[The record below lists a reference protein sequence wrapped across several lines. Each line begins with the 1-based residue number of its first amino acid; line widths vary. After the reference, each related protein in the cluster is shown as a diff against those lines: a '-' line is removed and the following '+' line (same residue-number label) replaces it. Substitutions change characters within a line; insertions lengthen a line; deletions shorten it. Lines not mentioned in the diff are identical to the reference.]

1 MKSKI
6 AFLILVAFAIVNS
19 AKSQKP
25 VIVSDTMTGFTMQSV
40 QGKTISLADFKG
52 KNVILYFYPK
62 DNTPGC
68 SLEAMMFTK
77 YKPEFEKENTTII
90 GVSKDSCESHQK
102 FIENKNLNLT
112 LLSDPEKDVQKL
124 YGVWRMKRFMGKEF
138 LGTVRTTFLIDEKG
152 IIRKIWDKVKVK
164 ESVKKL

>member
-1 MKSKI
+1 MSTLLKEGDKAPVFCVKNQDEKI
-6 AFLILVAFAIVNS
+6 LCLE
-19 AKSQKP
+19 
-25 VIVSDTMTGFTMQSV
+25 
-40 QGKTISLADFKG
+40 DFKG

-124 YGVWRMKRFMGKEF
+124 YGVWRLKKFMGKEF

-164 ESVKKL
+164 GHVEDVLESVKKL